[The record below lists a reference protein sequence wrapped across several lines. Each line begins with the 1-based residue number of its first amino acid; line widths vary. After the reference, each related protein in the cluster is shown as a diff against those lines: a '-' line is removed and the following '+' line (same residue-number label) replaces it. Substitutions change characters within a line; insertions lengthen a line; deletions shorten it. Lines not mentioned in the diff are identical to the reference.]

1 MSSNLEK
8 SAERLRILKAEAV
21 KAIEADP
28 VVAEVYAVL
37 NDMEFMVETIP
48 AIWESWGVKRQVGWS
63 IGLSGI
69 RPKFERVPM
78 HLSVSSPVYP
88 QTFVDAQ
95 RNLDGGTYGWKDLV
109 INYKESITVEPMYW
123 AIEGK
128 YLGSLSGNNLP
139 GTPYWRAR
147 VKLEDEQWW
156 RNEFYG
162 KSNGAFITLATPKYA
177 SEPGFL
183 RMVVGYSYQ
192 NDGFEMAVVEES
204 PRTKG
209 ERRFEIF
216 SSFDQAKAF
225 FALPYEQ
232 QEWGGM
238 MVWSDYFRLMFKHG
252 IYRGIVVDPHDYRQ
266 THEWEAG

>member
-1 MSSNLEK
+1 MNSNLEK

-48 AIWESWGVKRQVGWS
+48 AIWESWGVRHQTGWS
-63 IGLSGI
+63 LGWSGI
-69 RPKFERVPM
+69 RPKFEKTPI
-78 HLSVSSPVYP
+78 HLQVVNPVYP

-95 RNLDGGTYGWKDLV
+95 RNLDGGTYGWKDMV
-109 INYKESITVEPMYW
+109 INYKESITVEPIYW
-123 AIEGK
+123 AIDQRH
-128 YLGSLSGNNLP
+128 SGYSTGGDTL
-139 GTPYWRAR
+139 GTPYWYAR
-147 VKLEDEQWW
+147 RKLRDEQWW

-162 KSNGAFITLATPKYA
+162 KSNGAFITLATPGDA
-177 SEPGFL
+177 IERGFL

-192 NDGFEMAVVEES
+192 SDGFEMAVVEDS

-209 ERRFEIF
+209 ETKLQIF
-216 SSFDQAKAF
+216 SSFEQAKAF

-238 MVWSDYFRLMFKHG
+238 TVWSDYFRLMFKHG